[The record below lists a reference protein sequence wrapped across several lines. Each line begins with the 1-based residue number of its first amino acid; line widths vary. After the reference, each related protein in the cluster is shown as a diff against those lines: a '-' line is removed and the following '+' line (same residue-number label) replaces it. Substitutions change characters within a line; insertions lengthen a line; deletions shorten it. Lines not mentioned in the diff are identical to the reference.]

1 MKFIVLP
8 LLLSMPTL
16 ACINESSNGE
26 RLDCL
31 QKQEYSLAIELE
43 INLQK
48 IYKLQDKSASEEI
61 RLKELKNRIFTEQSK
76 WEEYSA
82 AYCKRKAMAF
92 YEGTEEP
99 LEESR
104 CFIDLITSRIEDI
117 KLLFQEMQ

>member
-1 MKFIVLP
+1 MKFIVLS
-8 LLLSMPTL
+8 LLLSMPTF
-16 ACINESSNGE
+16 ACIDESSNGE

>member
-1 MKFIVLP
+1 MKLI
-8 LLLSMPTL
+8 LLSILFSFPAL
-16 ACINESSNGE
+16 ACIDESSNGE

-31 QKQEYSLAIELE
+31 QKKEYSLAIELE
-43 INLQK
+43 ISLQD
-48 IYKLQDKSASEEI
+48 IYKIQDKSASEEI

-76 WEEYSA
+76 WEDYSA

-117 KLLFQEMQ
+117 RLLFKEMQ